1 MRRIWLAG
9 ALIAGLAA
17 CQGASPGDGPSAT
30 AGPLGRT
37 ISPATLSSPVMTPQA
52 EAAPFPP
59 RSTLSSGLPGG
70 PSWEPAPFAGPE
82 VTLPLDLDRVTNLG
96 VLAGL
101 TAEQHDL
108 LSRNGFVVIHSQ
120 EAQFSDI
127 RDRVGE
133 VYGQPYYLTTD
144 AAFHALHLTFDE
156 LLKSLER
163 EALRPQM
170 TELISTLE
178 AQLAT
183 WLDDL
188 SGTAIE
194 PDARLALAYLG
205 VAHRLFDSE
214 AEIRPEV
221 RDIVERQV
229 DQILAEGGKEESVL
243 LPGFTDD
250 YGAYRPVG
258 HYAGDPRLE
267 AYFRGMT
274 WLGRVDFSLMA
285 GADPPPSRA
294 PLLITL
300 ALQHARLVGGS
311 TGAERWAAIDD
322 ILAFT
327 IGESDDPGPRE
338 LAALM
343 QEIYGVNP
351 APEALADAA
360 RWDAF
365 LRVAEGL
372 PAPQINSTFVDFL
385 SDLEQTRSWR
395 FLGQRF
401 TLDGMILQNM
411 VFDHVGTMEEQRLL
425 PSGLDV
431 AAAMGS
437 QAAHEALRAAGEDH
451 YLNFE
456 SQLATMQQAV
466 ANQTDEQWRAT
477 FYGSWLSAFLPQF
490 EVKGEAY
497 PAYMRTPAWSSKDV
511 NSGLGSWAELKHDTV
526 LYAKMPEGAG
536 GGGPPSS
543 GPPPGVVE
551 PNPPVFYRMAE
562 AANSI
567 WDGLMRRVDFAAL
580 EAPQESDF
588 SAAVGGFQEL
598 LYGMQDLSGQ
608 LRGLGEIAAREMRGE
623 ALNEDDRYEIHS
635 CLGPVECA
643 VLGSQG
649 PYSGGESMEMPL
661 VPVIA
666 AVAGGGE
673 NVLEVGV
680 GGVDRIYVALVVD
693 GEPAVA
699 QGGVFSYFEFTQPRT
714 DRLTDQA
721 WRERLASGTPAR
733 PAWTSAFSAS
743 GGEPADVL
751 AFRVGDVYLITAAGA
766 GLNLRAAPST
776 SAQVLAQ
783 LGESEY
789 VTLTGGPL
797 QADGHVWWKLQR
809 EFEEGEGWAVENPEW
824 YERAYG
830 Q

>member
-1 MRRIWLAG
+1 VA
-9 ALIAGLAA
+9 
-17 CQGASPGDGPSAT
+17 
-30 AGPLGRT
+30 
-37 ISPATLSSPVMTPQA
+37 
-52 EAAPFPP
+52 
-59 RSTLSSGLPGG
+59 
-70 PSWEPAPFAGPE
+70 
-82 VTLPLDLDRVTNLG
+82 LPLELDRVTNLG

-101 TAEQHDL
+101 TAEQRDL

-127 RDRVGE
+127 RLRVGE

-178 AQLAT
+178 AQIAI
-183 WLDDL
+183 WLEDL
-188 SGTAIE
+188 SGTALE

-214 AEIRPEV
+214 AEIPPEV
-221 RDIVERQV
+221 RDFVEQQV

-274 WLGRVDFSLMA
+274 WLGRVDFPLTVQPDA
-285 GADPPPSRA
+285 PPPSRA

-300 ALQHARLVGGS
+300 ALQTARVP
-311 TGAERWAAIDD
+311 TGMTAAEQWAAMDD

-338 LAALM
+338 LAGLM
-343 QEIYGVNP
+343 QEVYGVNP
-351 APEALADAA
+351 APETLADPA
-360 RWDAF
+360 RWETF
-365 LRVAEGL
+365 LHAADSL

-385 SDLEQTRSWR
+385 ADLEQTRSWR

-431 AAAMGS
+431 AATMGS
-437 QAAHEALRAAGEDH
+437 LVAHEALRAAGEDH

-456 SQLATMQQAV
+456 SQLAKTQQAV
-466 ANQTDEQWRAT
+466 ANQTEEQWRTT

-497 PAYMRTPAWSSKDV
+497 PAYMRTAVWSSKDV

-551 PNPPVFYRMAE
+551 PNPLVFYRMAE
-562 AANSI
+562 AANSL
-567 WDGLMRRVDFAAL
+567 WDGLMRRVDFATL
-580 EAPQESDF
+580 EAPQEADF

-608 LRGLGEIAAREMRGE
+608 LRGLGEIAARELRGE
-623 ALNEDDRYEIHS
+623 ALNEDDLYEIHS

-643 VLGSQG
+643 VLSSQSR
-649 PYSGGESMEMPL
+649 YRQGEGMEMPP
-661 VPVIA
+661 VPVVA
-666 AVAGGGE
+666 AVAGGGD

-680 GGVDRIYVALVVD
+680 GGVDRIYVAVVVD

-699 QGGVFSYFEFTQPRT
+699 QGGVFSYFEFAQPRT
-714 DRLTDQA
+714 DRLTDAA
-721 WRERLASGTPAR
+721 WRKMLATKPPAR
-733 PAWTSAFSAS
+733 PTWTSAFAAAS
-743 GGEPADVL
+743 RWMCWRSGWVM
-751 AFRVGDVYLITAAGA
+751 
-766 GLNLRAAPST
+766 ST
-776 SAQVLAQ
+776 
-783 LGESEY
+783 
-789 VTLTGGPL
+789 
-797 QADGHVWWKLQR
+797 
-809 EFEEGEGWAVENPEW
+809 
-824 YERAYG
+824 
-830 Q
+830 